1 MNKTFTLILVSVALI
16 ACNHQPETVFPL
28 LTGAYL
34 GQKPP
39 GNTPE
44 VFAPGIVSTG
54 LYTRD
59 IAMTPDGKEM
69 YFCISDPSATA
80 VFVTKLEEGRW
91 TEPVIAP
98 FSGKGFFD
106 FEPHISPDGKKFFF
120 LSNRPP
126 AGMAPNTGWH
136 YQNIWMMD
144 KTDAGWSEPKLVEKL
159 AGPDKYSFFPSV
171 TKKNVLYYTGN
182 SETGKS
188 RIFRSVFQNNIFEEP
203 EMVPLNI
210 PDKGIL
216 FNAFISPDE
225 DYLITCALN
234 VDSTNTDQ
242 DYYISFK
249 SSDGKW
255 SNLIR
260 FGSDINAPGD
270 NGSSAFVSRDGNYLF
285 FNSSRT
291 DSTRSKIKTGS
302 SLKDIIAAK
311 SVPGYGSSA
320 IYWVDAKVIEE
331 IKLKNFK

>member
-1 MNKTFTLILVSVALI
+1 MKSKFILLLIVTGLI
-16 ACNHQPETVFPL
+16 FSCTSKQETGFPV
-28 LTGAYL
+28 LTDPYL

-39 GNTPE
+39 GNIPE

-59 IAMTPDGKEM
+59 IAMSPDGKEL
-69 YFCISDPSATA
+69 YFCISDPTATA
-80 VFVTKLEEGRW
+80 VFVTKLIEGRW
-91 TEPVIAP
+91 TEPIIAP
-98 FSGKGFFD
+98 GKGFFD

-126 AGMAPNTGWH
+126 AGKAPKTGWY

-144 KTDAGWSEPKLVEKL
+144 KTDAGWSEPQLVEKL
-159 AGPDKYSFFPSV
+159 AGTDKYSFFPSV
-171 TKKNVLYYTGN
+171 TNGNVLYFTGN

-188 RIFRSVFQNNIFEEP
+188 RIFRSGFQNKIFEEP

-210 PDKGIL
+210 PDNGIL

-234 VDSTNTDQ
+234 IDSTNTDQ

-270 NGSSAFVSRDGNYLF
+270 NGSSAFVSRDGKYLF
-285 FNSSRT
+285 FNSSRI
-291 DSTRSKIKTGS
+291 DSTRSKIKSGS
-302 SLKDIIAAK
+302 SIKDILSTK
-311 SVPGYGSSA
+311 SIPGYGSTS
-320 IYWVDAKVIEE
+320 IYWVDAKIIEE
-331 IKLKNFK
+331 LKLNVSK